1 VKPNVI
7 VINPKDNVAIALED
21 IQKGE
26 NVCLSDGR
34 KFAALTDIP
43 YSHKVALMDI
53 ALNAEVIKYG
63 EIIGEAKELI
73 TKGGWVHSHN
83 LDIKEKKGR

>member
-21 IQKGE
+21 IQQGE
-26 NVCLSDGR
+26 NVCLSDSR
-34 KFAALTDIP
+34 NFAALTDIP
-43 YSHKVALMDI
+43 YSHKVALIDI

-63 EIIGEAKELI
+63 EIIGEAKEPI
-73 TKGGWVHSHN
+73 TKGGWLHTHN
-83 LDIKEKKGR
+83 LDIEEKKGR